1 VSGADEEDVAGLDA
15 DALRPLCCVEAV
27 GEHVLARVEPA
38 DASDAGYV
46 EEHPAT
52 DQAIA
57 QQVDRAGH
65 RPSGGDLCIGDS
77 SIEHAVV
84 HDMTAGVDVAV
95 PLVVVADADVV
106 LGEAHASGSD
116 VDVGQHDH
124 LVMGGSGLSMPPFVL
139 SARPTET
146 VTPRSNN
153 PAAVAIRPSPS
164 AVRSAAVLIP
174 GQVSPSAKTSHSQDK
189 DGWGRGTRGHPSLG
203 GPGCPAFLRR
213 RYLMTWKIVRFA
225 FPGGAGGASGFQ

>member
-27 GEHVLARVEPA
+27 GEHVLVRVEPA

-84 HDMTAGVDVAV
+84 HDMTERVDVAV
-95 PLVVVADADVV
+95 SLVVVVDADVV
-106 LGEAHASGSD
+106 LGEAHAFGSD
-116 VDVGQHDH
+116 VDVGQHGH
-124 LVMGGSGLSMPPFVL
+124 LVMGRLGVVDAPFVL
-139 SARPTET
+139 SARPSET
-146 VTPRSNN
+146 VTPRSTN
-153 PAAVAIRPSPS
+153 PAAAAIRPSPS
-164 AVRSAAVLIP
+164 AVRRAAVLIP
-174 GQVSPSAKTSHSQDK
+174 GQVSRSAKRSHSQDE
-189 DGWGRGTRGHPSLG
+189 DGWGPGTRAIHRWAA
-203 GPGCPAFLRR
+203 PGCRAFLVR
-213 RYLMTWKIVRFA
+213 RYVRTWKIVRFA